1 MKNKNLFYI
10 CLILVGLVGCGD
22 TVVEDNSATVVED
35 NSANSNQ
42 LVTVIGSKGDPKF
55 TTEHFSGSQNCEQ
68 CHNRLSDDAGN
79 DVSIIKDWQ
88 ATIMAN
94 ATRDPF
100 WKAKVRTELNRTP
113 KLAGVI
119 NDKCSKCHAP
129 MAHFEASKASASIE
143 ILDNGFTNADNPY
156 HDAAMEGVSCTLCH
170 QIEDSETLGKPE
182 GMSGHYPIS
191 NPSTRKLYGPYENVF
206 TQPMQMNVNYTPTFS
221 AHVKESELCATC
233 HNLKTPFADEQGN
246 VLSSTPESEFPE
258 QMPYSEWEASDY
270 ADTTSC
276 QQCHMLRS
284 EGVKIST
291 RPQWLEAR
299 DDFAQHAFVGG
310 NSFMLDILSNN
321 KEELGVIAEDF
332 SKVMRESDLILANAA
347 TIAHVAQE
355 QNETD
360 LSFGLHIKSET
371 GHKLPSAYPSRR
383 VFIHVVVKNSAG
395 NIVFESGKVN
405 SNGSIT
411 GVDSDENQ
419 TTFEPHYNVITS
431 REQVQVYEAIMQDT
445 QDNVTYTLLR
455 ASGYIKDN
463 RLLPTG
469 FDKAIVP
476 NDIKVKGNAA
486 NDNDFIGGS
495 DDVLYKISG
504 LTAGTYTVTA
514 KLMYQTLAYGFAQD
528 LFNDSAKEIT
538 DFKRMYDAS
547 NAKVIKMV
555 ETTFAVSIGN

>member
-1 MKNKNLFYI
+1 MKNKKLLYS
-10 CLILVGLVGCGD
+10 CLILIGLSGCDSSSTSLVSEENLVD
-22 TVVEDNSATVVED
+22 TPQISIA
-35 NSANSNQ
+35 
-42 LVTVIGSKGDPKF
+42 SKGDPLFK
-55 TTEHFSGSQNCEQ
+55 TEHFSGSQNCER
-68 CHNRLSDDAGN
+68 CHNRLSDDEGK

-88 ATIMAN
+88 ATMMAN

-113 KLAGVI
+113 QLAEVI

-129 MAHFEASKASASIE
+129 MAHFEASKVNAPIE
-143 ILDNGFTNADNPY
+143 ILDSGFTNPNNIY

-170 QIEDSETLGKPE
+170 QIEDSEILGTPE

-191 NPSTRKLYGPYENVF
+191 NPSDRKLYGPYENVF

-246 VLSSTPESEFPE
+246 ILSSTPESEFPE
-258 QMPYSEWEASDY
+258 QMPYSEWEASDF

-276 QQCHMLRS
+276 QECHMLRS
-284 EGVKIST
+284 DGVKIST
-291 RPQWLEAR
+291 RPNWLEAR
-299 DDFAQHAFVGG
+299 DNFAQHAFVGG
-310 NSFMLDILSNN
+310 NSFMLDMLSNN

-332 SKVMRESDLILANAA
+332 SKVMRESELILASAA

-383 VFIHVVVKNSAG
+383 VFLHVVVKNSVG
-395 NIVFESGKVN
+395 NIVFESGKIN
-405 SNGSIT
+405 TNGSIV

-419 TTFEPHYNVITS
+419 TIFEPHYNVITS
-431 REQVQVYEAIMQDT
+431 EDQVQVYEAIMQDT
-445 QDNVTYTLLR
+445 QENVTYTLLR

-469 FDKAIVP
+469 FDKSTVS

-486 NDNDFIGGS
+486 NDDDFIGGS

-504 LTAGTYTVTA
+504 LTAGTYSVTA

-528 LFNDSAKEIT
+528 LFKDSAKEIT
-538 DFKRMYDAS
+538 AFKRMYDAS
-547 NAKVIKMV
+547 NAKVSKIV
-555 ETTFAVSIGN
+555 EATFVVSIGN